1 MSDDEYTPPP
11 APDGLGER
19 GLRLWHDTLEEL
31 ELDPDELLLLEEAAR
46 LADEIDTMGAALDA
60 GELLSKGSRGQPVAN
75 PLIREIRGHRLALSR
90 ILRQLGA
97 TRPGEESGERSTPS
111 QRGRKAA
118 LARWHGDRSAPAR
131 TQWSSAP
138 AVMDDYRQA
147 FRGDA
152 S

>member
-11 APDGLGER
+11 APDGLAER
-19 GLRLWHDTLEEL
+19 GLKLWQELTEEL
-31 ELDPDELLLLEEAAR
+31 EHDADELLLLAEACS
-46 LADEIDTMGAALDA
+46 LADEIDTMTAVLGA

-111 QRGRKAA
+111 ERGRKAA
-118 LARWHGDRSAPAR
+118 LARWHGGRAVPDRPA
-131 TQWSSAP
+131 WSSSP
-138 AVMDDYRQA
+138 AVLDDYRQA

>member
-1 MSDDEYTPPP
+1 MADDDYTPPP
-11 APDGLGER
+11 APAGLGER
-19 GLRLWHDTLEEL
+19 GLKLWNDTLEEL
-31 ELDPDELLLLEEAAR
+31 ELDPDELLLLQEAGR
-46 LADEIDTMGAALDA
+46 LADEIDTMGAALAA

-111 QRGRKAA
+111 QRGRSAA
-118 LARWHGDRSAPAR
+118 MARWHGDRAEPDR
-131 TQWSSAP
+131 QRWSSP
-138 AVMDDYRQA
+138 PSVLDDYRQA

>member
-1 MSDDEYTPPP
+1 MADDEYTPPP
-11 APDGLGER
+11 APAGLGER
-19 GLRLWHDTLEEL
+19 GLRLWTDTLVEL
-31 ELDPDELLLLEEAAR
+31 ELDPDELLLLQEAAR

-97 TRPGEESGERSTPS
+97 TRPGEETGERSTAS
-111 QRGRKAA
+111 ERGRTAA
-118 LARWHGDRSAPAR
+118 MTRWHGGR
-131 TQWSSAP
+131 TYSEPVS
-138 AVMDDYRQA
+138 MHDYRQA

>member
-1 MSDDEYTPPP
+1 MADDEYTPPP

-19 GLRLWHDTLEEL
+19 GLKLWTDTLEEL

-46 LADEIDTMGAALDA
+46 LADEIDRIAAALDA
-60 GELLSKGSRGQPVAN
+60 GELISRGSRGQPVAN

-90 ILRQLGA
+90 LLRQLGA

-111 QRGRKAA
+111 ERGRRAA
-118 LARWHGDRSAPAR
+118 LSRWNGGRAVPDRQ
-131 TQWSSAP
+131 TWSSSP
-138 AVMDDYRQA
+138 AVLDDYRNA

>member
-1 MSDDEYTPPP
+1 MTDDENSPQPP
-11 APDGLGER
+11 PDGLGER
-19 GLRLWHDTLEEL
+19 GLKLWQDVTADLEH
-31 ELDPDELLLLEEAAR
+31 DPDELLLLEEACC
-46 LADEIDTMGAALDA
+46 LADEIDTMTAALNA

-97 TRPGEESGERSTPS
+97 TRPGEESGERSTS
-111 QRGRKAA
+111 SERGRTAA
-118 LARWHGDRSAPAR
+118 LTRWHGGRAYSEP
-131 TQWSSAP
+131 TSMQ
-138 AVMDDYRQA
+138 DYRQA